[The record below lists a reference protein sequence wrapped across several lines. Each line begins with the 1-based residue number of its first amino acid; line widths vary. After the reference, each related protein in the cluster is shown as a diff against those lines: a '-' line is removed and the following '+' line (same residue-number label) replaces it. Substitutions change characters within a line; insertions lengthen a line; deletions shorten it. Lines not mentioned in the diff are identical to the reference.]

1 MVGGRERKLSII
13 MHKGAGRTPI
23 GSDTSA
29 TRQRKCALCAN
40 SRTCAPRDA
49 PGTGSLLLRVMS
61 HGPFAE
67 HLDFGGFREIQ
78 SRLLVDLDP
87 LQAASG

>member
-1 MVGGRERKLSII
+1 
-13 MHKGAGRTPI
+13 
-23 GSDTSA
+23 
-29 TRQRKCALCAN
+29 
-40 SRTCAPRDA
+40 
-49 PGTGSLLLRVMS
+49 MS

-67 HLDFGGFREIQ
+67 QLDFGGFREIQ